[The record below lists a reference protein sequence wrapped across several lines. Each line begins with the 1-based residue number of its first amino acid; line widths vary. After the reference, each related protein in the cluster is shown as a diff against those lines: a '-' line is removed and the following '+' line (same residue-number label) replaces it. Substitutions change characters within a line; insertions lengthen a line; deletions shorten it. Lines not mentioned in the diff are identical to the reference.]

1 MFEPVAADFYI
12 HAINFKTKMRRIGR
26 MLSLPTEM
34 QSTKAKITRS
44 FILEEQLLQPV

>member
-1 MFEPVAADFYI
+1 MFEPVAADFYPRDK
-12 HAINFKTKMRRIGR
+12 AVNEEEC
-26 MLSLPTEM
+26 LPTEM